1 MFSVSDIKEDV
12 YPAVYR
18 RGKEL
23 YETGGVLDFA
33 YDIYLEHDLPVAEV
47 RAEVRGREQG
57 SYRVTVIV
65 DEEYGSVSSSN
76 CTCEAFYN
84 YEGMCKHCVAAPDM
98 RWESR
103 EAPRRRSL
111 LPRCR
116 RRERL
121 RRF

>member
-47 RAEVRGREQG
+47 RAEVRGQEQS
-57 SYRVTVIV
+57 SYRVTAVV
-65 DEEYGSVSSSN
+65 DEEYGTVSSSN
-76 CTCEAFYN
+76 CTGEACRPDADGGSAQDAFEPVFTARRCELSDSG
-84 YEGMCKHCVAAPDM
+84 EH
-98 RWESR
+98 
-103 EAPRRRSL
+103 
-111 LPRCR
+111 
-116 RRERL
+116 L
-121 RRF
+121 RKGGTGAVF